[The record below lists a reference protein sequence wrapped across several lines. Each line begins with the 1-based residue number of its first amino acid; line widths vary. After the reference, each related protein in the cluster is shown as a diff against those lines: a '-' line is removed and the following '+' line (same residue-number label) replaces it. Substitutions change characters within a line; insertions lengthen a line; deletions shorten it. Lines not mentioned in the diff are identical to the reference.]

1 MSRAW
6 IAALIVASALASAA
20 ARADEPSAQDYAT
33 ARALYIEGLD
43 LEEHGDRDGAL
54 VRFRGAWASMKTP
67 RTGYA
72 YARSLARARHLVEAF
87 DVASASAHLPEAS
100 GESQDAKAD
109 RAASQKLATEL
120 RGRIPS

>member
-43 LEEHGDRDGAL
+43 LEERGDRDGAL
-54 VRFRGAWASMKTP
+54 IRFRGAWASMKTP

-72 YARSLARARHLVEAF
+72 FARSLARAGQLVEGF
-87 DVASASAHLPEAS
+87 DVASASGRLPEAPR
-100 GESQDAKAD
+100 ESQEAKAD
-109 RAASQKLATEL
+109 
-120 RGRIPS
+120 